1 MQIFHV
7 IHALEQWAP
16 LAYQEDYDNCGLL
29 VGDKNIDCTGIL
41 VSLDVTEEVLSEAIQ
56 KKCNLIVAH
65 HPIIFKGIK
74 KINGNTY
81 AERIIINA
89 IKHDIAIYAI
99 HTNLDNVIDGVNHA
113 LAEKLGLQNTAI
125 LQPKNNLLN
134 KLYTFVPPTHKEV
147 VLSALFKAGAGHI
160 GNYSECSFGISGTG
174 TFLPSEGTRPFSGI
188 IGTRSNEAE
197 EKIEVIFPSYL
208 KNIVIEAL
216 LESHPYEEV
225 AYDIVELKNNFQN
238 VGAGLIGYLPEP
250 LEETAFLKNLKIIV
264 GTPVIRHTPLL
275 GKKIS
280 KVAICGGAG
289 VFLTGAAIRAKADI
303 FVTADVK
310 YHDFFEPDGRI
321 VLADIGHWES
331 EQYTIDRILAFLS
344 EKFPTF
350 AVRKTEVKT
359 NPVTYFT

>member
-16 LAYQEDYDNCGLL
+16 LAYQEGYDNSGLL
-29 VGDKNIDCTGIL
+29 VGDRNIDCTGVL
-41 VSLDVTEEVLSEAIQ
+41 VSLDVTEAVLDEAIK

-81 AERIIINA
+81 VERIIMKA
-89 IKHDIAIYAI
+89 IKHDVAIYAI

-113 LAEKLGLQNTAI
+113 LAEKLGLENTAI
-125 LQPKNNLLN
+125 LQPTNNLLN

-174 TFLPSEGTRPFSGI
+174 TFLPTEGTRPFSGI
-188 IGTRSNEAE
+188 IGTRSSEAE

-216 LESHPYEEV
+216 LNIHPYEEV
-225 AYDIVELKNNFQN
+225 AYDIVELKNYFQN

-250 LEETAFLKNLKIIV
+250 IEETAFLRNLKIIV
-264 GTPVIRHTPLL
+264 GTPFFRHSPLS

-289 VFLTGAAIRAKADI
+289 VFLTEAAIRAKADI
-303 FVTADVK
+303 FVTADIK

-321 VLADIGHWES
+321 ILADIGHWES
-331 EQYTIDRILAFLS
+331 EQFTIDRILTFLT

-350 AVRKTEVKT
+350 ALLKTEVKT
-359 NPVTYFT
+359 NPVEYFI

>member
-1 MQIFHV
+1 MQILHV

-29 VGDKNIDCTGIL
+29 VGDRNIDCTGIL
-41 VSLDVTEEVLSEAIQ
+41 VSLDVTEEVLNEAIQ

-65 HPIIFKGIK
+65 HPIIFKGLK
-74 KINGNTY
+74 KINGNTS

-113 LAEKLGLQNTAI
+113 LAEKLGLKKTTI

-134 KLYTFVPPTHKEV
+134 KLYTFVPPEHKEV

-160 GNYSECSFGISGTG
+160 GKYSECSFGISGTG

-188 IGTRSNEAE
+188 IGTRSSEAE

-208 KNIVIEAL
+208 KKNVIEAL
-216 LESHPYEEV
+216 VNSHPYEEV
-225 AYDIVELKNNFQN
+225 AYDIAELKNDFQN
-238 VGAGLIGYLPEP
+238 IGAGLIGYLPESV
-250 LEETAFLKNLKIIV
+250 EETVFLKNLKTIV
-264 GTPVIRHTPLL
+264 GTPFFRHSPLS

-289 VFLTGAAIRAKADI
+289 VFLTEAAIKAKADI
-303 FVTADVK
+303 FITADIK
-310 YHDFFEPDGRI
+310 YHNFFEPDGRI
-321 VLADIGHWES
+321 ILADIGHWES
-331 EQYTIDRILAFLS
+331 EQFTIDRILAFLS

-350 AVRKTEVKT
+350 AVQKTEVKT